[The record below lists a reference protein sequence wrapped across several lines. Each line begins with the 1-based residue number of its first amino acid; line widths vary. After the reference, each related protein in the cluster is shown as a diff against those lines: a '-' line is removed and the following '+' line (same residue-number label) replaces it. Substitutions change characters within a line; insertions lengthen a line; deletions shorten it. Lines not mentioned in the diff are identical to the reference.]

1 MVSKEQAIKNYISL
15 IKFLIEKYENINKK
29 VYELPC
35 LNYKKEEFFK
45 EKDPFKIV
53 LQWNMFFRKDIDYFY
68 KFKLNYDIEIIKE
81 FIFKN
86 KLDINV
92 FQKDIDYI
100 KDKSINF
107 KLSDKNILNIN
118 NLEILDIKNTVNK
131 ALEVFDDFK
140 NITYKTNEF
149 KSKLDFSYKKRFYQF
164 KIFENLSENVLY
176 NHPDIYFSIRIKTS
190 IRNFIFDLIEE

>member
-15 IKFLIEKYENINKK
+15 IKFLIDKYEKISEE

-53 LQWNMFFRKDIDYFY
+53 FQWNMFFRKDIDYFY

-81 FIFKN
+81 FILKN

-92 FQKDIDYI
+92 FQKDLDYI

-118 NLEILDIKNTVNK
+118 NLEILNIENTVNRTLK
-131 ALEVFDDFK
+131 VFEDFK
-140 NITYKTNEF
+140 NITYKTTEF
-149 KSKLDFSYKKRFYQF
+149 KNKLDFSYKKRFYQF
-164 KIFENLSENVLY
+164 KIFENLA
-176 NHPDIYFSIRIKTS
+176 D
-190 IRNFIFDLIEE
+190 DLIYNYPKLSFSNRISAEINSFLYDFI

>member
-15 IKFLIEKYENINKK
+15 IKFLIDKYEKISEE

-118 NLEILDIKNTVNK
+118 NLEILNIENTVNRTLK
-131 ALEVFDDFK
+131 VFEDFK
-140 NITYKTNEF
+140 NITYKTTEF
-149 KSKLDFSYKKRFYQF
+149 KNKLDFSYKKRFYQF
-164 KIFENLSENVLY
+164 KIFENLA
-176 NHPDIYFSIRIKTS
+176 D
-190 IRNFIFDLIEE
+190 DLIYNYPKLSYSNRISAEINSFLYDFI